1 MPQKKPKNDP
11 QQVYPPRQRSDERQ
25 RSRQAY
31 ARPEKQQKVSGFRR
45 IWARLRGFQFSRN
58 IGIDL
63 GTATVLVYMQG
74 KGIVLQEPS
83 VVAIDTNTDRI
94 LKVGKE
100 AQQML
105 GRTPGNISA
114 VRPLR
119 DGVISQYDVTLK
131 MIQYF
136 IRKACGNLFF
146 PPRVMI
152 CIPSGITEVE
162 ERAVLDAAHAAGAQK
177 TYLIEEPK
185 AAAIGA
191 GLNIYAPVGNMVVD
205 IGGGTTDVAVL
216 SLGGVVVSES
226 IKIAGDKFDEAI
238 MRYVRR
244 KYNVLIGERTAEAI
258 KKHIGAVYDHP
269 KAQTVEVKGRCLNQ
283 GLPKLVSISSK
294 EMIEAL
300 AEPIT
305 AILDAI
311 CSVIERT
318 PPELLGDILKNGIVM
333 TGGGSLLYGFDQL
346 VTRVTGIPTRV
357 AEDAV
362 SCVAIGTGK
371 SLDHLDMLQ
380 EGAINLSRERK
391 IRL

>member
-1 MPQKKPKNDP
+1 MAWKLLEKIKATVQKIRNI
-11 QQVYPPRQRSDERQ
+11 R
-25 RSRQAY
+25 
-31 ARPEKQQKVSGFRR
+31 FN
-45 IWARLRGFQFSRN
+45 RN

-63 GTATVLVYMQG
+63 GTATVLVYVQG

-105 GRTPGNISA
+105 GRTPGNITA

-119 DGVISQYDVTLK
+119 EGVISQYEVTLK

-136 IRKACGNLFF
+136 IRRACGNLFF

-162 ERAVLDAAHAAGAQK
+162 ERAVLEAAREAGARK

-191 GLNIYAPVGNMVVD
+191 GLNIYTPTGNMVVD
-205 IGGGTTDVAVL
+205 IGGGTTDIAVL
-216 SLGGVVVSES
+216 ALGGVVVSES

-238 MRYVRR
+238 KKYVRK
-244 KYNVLIGERTAEAI
+244 KYGVLIGDQTAETI
-258 KKHIGAVYDHP
+258 KKKIGAVYLHP
-269 KAQTVEVKGRCLNQ
+269 EPRRVEVKGRCANQ
-283 GLPKLVSISSK
+283 GLPKVITISSR

-300 AEPIT
+300 AEPVT
-305 AILDAI
+305 AIVDAI

-318 PPELLGDILKNGIVM
+318 PPELIGDILKNGIVM

-346 VTRVTGIPTRV
+346 VTRVTGISTRV
-357 AEDAV
+357 AKDAV

-371 SLDHLDMLQ
+371 SLDDLDAMN
-380 EGAINLSRERK
+380 EGAINISKERK
-391 IRL
+391 ERL

>member
-1 MPQKKPKNDP
+1 MEKKQKQPTPQRTSTPQKQKSKEK
-11 QQVYPPRQRSDERQ
+11 RATGGLFSGLRS
-25 RSRQAY
+25 
-31 ARPEKQQKVSGFRR
+31 FRVNR
-45 IWARLRGFQFSRN
+45 D

-63 GTATVLVYMQG
+63 GTATVLVFVQG

-105 GRTPGNISA
+105 GRTPSNIVA

-119 DGVISQYDVTLK
+119 DGVISQYEVTLK

-136 IRKACGNLFF
+136 IRRACGNLFL

-152 CIPSGITEVE
+152 CVPSGITEVE
-162 ERAVLDAAHAAGAQK
+162 ERAVIDAAKDAGAQK
-177 TYLIEEPK
+177 AYLIEEPK

-205 IGGGTTDVAVL
+205 IGGGTTDIAVL

-226 IKIAGDKFDEAI
+226 IKIAGDRFDEAI

-244 KYNVLIGERTAEAI
+244 KYNVLIGERTAEGI
-258 KKHIGAVYDHP
+258 KKNIGAVYDHP
-269 KAQTVEVKGRCLNQ
+269 EAKLVEVKGRCLTQ
-283 GLPKLVSISSK
+283 GLPKVITISSK
-294 EMIEAL
+294 EMVEAL

-305 AILDAI
+305 AILSAI

-318 PPELLGDILKNGIVM
+318 PPELLGDILHNGIVM
-333 TGGGSLLYGFDQL
+333 TGGGSLLYGFDRLITQ
-346 VTRVTGIPTRV
+346 VTGIRTVV
-357 AEDAV
+357 AKDAV
-362 SCVAIGTGK
+362 SCVALGTGM
-371 SLDHLDMLQ
+371 SLDHLDMLH
-380 EGAINLSRERK
+380 EGVINISREK
-391 IRL
+391 KVQL

>member
-1 MPQKKPKNDP
+1 MKKPEQAQKAAVNIR
-11 QQVYPPRQRSDERQ
+11 QSSAGRAKKRQRQSLIDRVK
-25 RSRQAY
+25 SFF
-31 ARPEKQQKVSGFRR
+31 QK
-45 IWARLRGFQFSRN
+45 FQLNRN

-63 GTATVLVYMQG
+63 GTATVLVYVQG

-94 LKVGKE
+94 LKVGIE

-105 GRTPGNISA
+105 GRTPGNIVA

-119 DGVISQYDVTLK
+119 DGVISQYEVTLK

-136 IRKACGNLFF
+136 IRRACGNLFF
-146 PPRVMI
+146 QPHVMI

-162 ERAVLDAAHAAGAQK
+162 KKAVLDAAREAGAQK
-177 TYLIEEPK
+177 TYLIEEPV

-191 GLNIYAPVGNMVVD
+191 GLNIYAPIGNMVVD

-216 SLGGVVVSES
+216 SLGGVVVSRS
-226 IKIAGDKFDEAI
+226 TKIAGDKFDEAI
-238 MRYVRR
+238 IRYVRR
-244 KYNVLIGERTAEAI
+244 KYNVLIGERTAEAV
-258 KKHIGAVYDHP
+258 KKQIGAVYDHP
-269 KAQTVEVKGRCLNQ
+269 EAVHVEVKGRCIRQ
-283 GLPKLVSISSK
+283 GLPKVITISSK

-311 CSVIERT
+311 CWVIENT
-318 PPELLGDILKNGIVM
+318 PPELLGDILHNGIVM
-333 TGGGSLLYGFDQL
+333 TGGGSLLYGFDKL
-346 VTRVTGIPTRV
+346 VEQVTGIKTRV
-357 AEDAV
+357 AKDAV

-371 SLDHLDMLQ
+371 SLDNLDLLP
-380 EGAINLSRERK
+380 EGDISISRDKRG
-391 IRL
+391 LV

>member
-1 MPQKKPKNDP
+1 MKKSEQAQKAAANIRQNSAGRAKK
-11 QQVYPPRQRSDERQ
+11 QPRKGVMERAK
-25 RSRQAY
+25 SLT
-31 ARPEKQQKVSGFRR
+31 QK
-45 IWARLRGFQFSRN
+45 FQLSRN

-63 GTATVLVYMQG
+63 GTATVLVYVQG

-94 LKVGKE
+94 LKVGIE

-105 GRTPGNISA
+105 GRTPGNIVA

-119 DGVISQYDVTLK
+119 DGVISQYEVTLK

-136 IRKACGNLFF
+136 IRRACGNLFF
-146 PPRVMI
+146 QPHVMI

-162 ERAVLDAAHAAGAQK
+162 EKAVLDAAREAGAQK
-177 TYLIEEPK
+177 TYLIEEPV

-216 SLGGVVVSES
+216 SLGGVVVSRS
-226 IKIAGDKFDEAI
+226 TKIAGDKFDEAI
-238 MRYVRR
+238 IRYVRR
-244 KYNVLIGERTAEAI
+244 KYNVLIGERTAEAV
-258 KKHIGAVYDHP
+258 KKQIGAVYDHP
-269 KAQTVEVKGRCLNQ
+269 EAVHVEVKGRCIRQ
-283 GLPKLVSISSK
+283 GLPKVITISSK

-311 CSVIERT
+311 CWVIENT
-318 PPELLGDILKNGIVM
+318 PPELLGDILHNGIVM

-346 VTRVTGIPTRV
+346 VTQVTGIKTRV
-357 AEDAV
+357 AKDAV

-371 SLDHLDMLQ
+371 SLDNLDLLH
-380 EGAINLSRERK
+380 EGAINISRDKRNR
-391 IRL
+391 I

>member
-1 MPQKKPKNDP
+1 MKLF
-11 QQVYPPRQRSDERQ
+11 
-25 RSRQAY
+25 QAIG
-31 ARPEKQQKVSGFRR
+31 RWFRR
-45 IWARLRGFQFSRN
+45 LLSKFRGFKFSRN

-63 GTATVLVYMQG
+63 GTATVLVYVQG

-100 AQQML
+100 AQDML
-105 GRTPGNISA
+105 GRTPGNITA
-114 VRPLR
+114 VRPLQ
-119 DGVISQYDVTLK
+119 DGVISRYEVTLK

-136 IRKACGNLFF
+136 IRRACGSMFF

-162 ERAVLDAAHAAGAQK
+162 EKAVIDAAHEAGAQK

-191 GLNIYAPVGNMVVD
+191 GLNIYAPNGNMVVD
-205 IGGGTTDVAVL
+205 IGGGTTDIAVL

-226 IKIAGDKFDEAI
+226 IKIAGDRFDEAI

-258 KKHIGAVYDHP
+258 KKRIGAVYDHP
-269 KAQTVEVKGRCLNQ
+269 EAKFVEVKGRCMNQ
-283 GLPKLVSISSK
+283 GLPKVITISSK

-311 CSVIERT
+311 CLVIEKT
-318 PPELLGDILKNGIVM
+318 PPELLGDILHNGIVM
-333 TGGGSLLYGFDQL
+333 TGGGSLLYGFDKL
-346 VTRVTGIPTRV
+346 ITRVTKIPTRV
-357 AEDAV
+357 AKDAV

-371 SLDHLDMLQ
+371 SLDNLDMLS

-391 IRL
+391 VRL

>member
-1 MPQKKPKNDP
+1 MLVKKTEQAQKGAANVRQNSAARAQKRGPKGLFDR
-11 QQVYPPRQRSDERQ
+11 VKSLF
-25 RSRQAY
+25 S
-31 ARPEKQQKVSGFRR
+31 K
-45 IWARLRGFQFSRN
+45 FQFSRN

-63 GTATVLVYMQG
+63 GTATVLVYVQG

-94 LKVGKE
+94 LKVGIE

-105 GRTPGNISA
+105 GRTPGNIVA

-119 DGVISQYDVTLK
+119 DGVISQYEVTLK

-136 IRKACGNLFF
+136 IRRAYGNPFF
-146 PPRVMI
+146 QPHVMI

-162 ERAVLDAAHAAGAQK
+162 EKAVLDAAREAGAQK
-177 TYLIEEPK
+177 TYLIEEPV

-191 GLNIYAPVGNMVVD
+191 GLNIYAPIGNMVVD

-216 SLGGVVVSES
+216 SLGGVVVSRS
-226 IKIAGDKFDEAI
+226 TKIAGDKFDEAI
-238 MRYVRR
+238 IRYVRR
-244 KYNVLIGERTAEAI
+244 KYNVLIGERTAEAV
-258 KKHIGAVYDHP
+258 KKQIGAVYDHP
-269 KAQTVEVKGRCLNQ
+269 EAVHVEVKGRCIRQ
-283 GLPKLVSISSK
+283 GLPKVITISSK

-300 AEPIT
+300 AEPVT

-311 CSVIERT
+311 CWVIEKT
-318 PPELLGDILKNGIVM
+318 PPELLGDILHNGIVM

-346 VTRVTGIPTRV
+346 VEQVTGIKTRV
-357 AEDAV
+357 AKDAV

-371 SLDHLDMLQ
+371 SLDNLDLLQ
-380 EGAINLSRERK
+380 EGAINISRDKRS
-391 IRL
+391 RA

>member
-1 MPQKKPKNDP
+1 MKIFQSIAKWFRKLL
-11 QQVYPPRQRSDERQ
+11 
-25 RSRQAY
+25 SR
-31 ARPEKQQKVSGFRR
+31 F
-45 IWARLRGFQFSRN
+45 RGFKFSRN

-63 GTATVLVYMQG
+63 GTATVLVYVQG

-100 AQQML
+100 AQDML
-105 GRTPGNISA
+105 GRTPGNITA
-114 VRPLR
+114 VRPLQ
-119 DGVISQYDVTLK
+119 DGVISRYEVTLK

-136 IRKACGNLFF
+136 IRRACGNMFF

-162 ERAVLDAAHAAGAQK
+162 EKAVIDAAREAGAQK

-191 GLNIYAPVGNMVVD
+191 GLDIYAPNGNMVVD
-205 IGGGTTDVAVL
+205 IGGGTTDIAVL

-226 IKIAGDKFDEAI
+226 IKIAGDRFDEAI

-269 KAQTVEVKGRCLNQ
+269 EAKYVEVKGRCMNQ
-283 GLPKLVSISSK
+283 GLPKLITISSK

-305 AILDAI
+305 AILDAV
-311 CSVIERT
+311 CLVIEKT
-318 PPELLGDILKNGIVM
+318 PPELLGDILRNGIVM
-333 TGGGSLLYGFDQL
+333 TGGGSLLYGFDL
-346 VTRVTGIPTRV
+346 LITRVTGIQTRV
-357 AEDAV
+357 AKDAV

-371 SLDHLDMLQ
+371 SLDNLDMLS
-380 EGAINLSRERK
+380 EGAINLTRERK
-391 IRL
+391 SRP

>member
-1 MPQKKPKNDP
+1 MKKPEQAQKAAANI
-11 QQVYPPRQRSDERQ
+11 RQSSAGRTKKRQ
-25 RSRQAY
+25 
-31 ARPEKQQKVSGFRR
+31 KQSLIDRVKSLSQK
-45 IWARLRGFQFSRN
+45 FQFNRN

-63 GTATVLVYMQG
+63 GTATVLVYVQG

-94 LKVGKE
+94 LKVGIE

-105 GRTPGNISA
+105 GRTPGNIVA

-119 DGVISQYDVTLK
+119 DGVISQYEVTLK

-136 IRKACGNLFF
+136 IRRACGNLFF
-146 PPRVMI
+146 QPHVMI

-162 ERAVLDAAHAAGAQK
+162 EKAVLDAAREAGAQK
-177 TYLIEEPK
+177 TYLIEEPV

-216 SLGGVVVSES
+216 SLGGVVVSRS
-226 IKIAGDKFDEAI
+226 TKIAGDKFDEAI
-238 MRYVRR
+238 IRYVRR
-244 KYNVLIGERTAEAI
+244 KYNVLIGERTAEAV
-258 KKHIGAVYDHP
+258 KKQIGAVYDHP
-269 KAQTVEVKGRCLNQ
+269 EAVHVEVKGRCIRQ
-283 GLPKLVSISSK
+283 GLPKVITISSK

-300 AEPIT
+300 AEPVT

-311 CSVIERT
+311 CWVIENT
-318 PPELLGDILKNGIVM
+318 PPELLGDILHNGIVM

-346 VTRVTGIPTRV
+346 VQQVTGIKTRV
-357 AEDAV
+357 AKDAV

-371 SLDHLDMLQ
+371 SLDNLDLLQ
-380 EGAINLSRERK
+380 EGAINISRDKRS
-391 IRL
+391 RA

>member
-1 MPQKKPKNDP
+1 MKKAEQAKKAAVNIRQNSAGRAQKR
-11 QQVYPPRQRSDERQ
+11 PRQSLV
-25 RSRQAY
+25 
-31 ARPEKQQKVSGFRR
+31 ARAKSFVQK
-45 IWARLRGFQFSRN
+45 FQLSRN

-63 GTATVLVYMQG
+63 GTATVLVYVQG

-94 LKVGKE
+94 LKVGIE

-105 GRTPGNISA
+105 GRTPGNIVA

-119 DGVISQYDVTLK
+119 DGVISQYEVTLK

-136 IRKACGNLFF
+136 IRRACGNLFF
-146 PPRVMI
+146 QPHVMI

-162 ERAVLDAAHAAGAQK
+162 EKAVLDAAREAGAQK
-177 TYLIEEPK
+177 TYLIEEPV

-191 GLNIYAPVGNMVVD
+191 GLNIYAPIGNMVVD

-216 SLGGVVVSES
+216 SLGGVVVSRS
-226 IKIAGDKFDEAI
+226 TKIAGDKFDEAI
-238 MRYVRR
+238 IRYVRR
-244 KYNVLIGERTAEAI
+244 KYNVLIGERTAEAV
-258 KKHIGAVYDHP
+258 KKQIGAVFDHP
-269 KAQTVEVKGRCLNQ
+269 EAVHVEVKGRCIRQ
-283 GLPKLVSISSK
+283 GLPKVITISSK

-300 AEPIT
+300 AEPVT

-311 CSVIERT
+311 CWVIENT
-318 PPELLGDILKNGIVM
+318 PPELLGDILHNGIVM

-346 VTRVTGIPTRV
+346 VTQVTGIKTRV
-357 AEDAV
+357 AKDAV

-371 SLDHLDMLQ
+371 SLDNLDLLQ
-380 EGAINLSRERK
+380 EGAINISRDKRS
-391 IRL
+391 RV

>member
-1 MPQKKPKNDP
+1 MPKKNEENRRGEDPRRNRSEKPKAKKEG
-11 QQVYPPRQRSDERQ
+11 V
-25 RSRQAY
+25 
-31 ARPEKQQKVSGFRR
+31 FRR
-45 IWARLRGFQFSRN
+45 MFSGSRGLQLTRN

-63 GTATVLVYMQG
+63 GTATVLVYVQG

-105 GRTPGNISA
+105 GRTPGNITA

-131 MIQYF
+131 MMQYF
-136 IRKACGNLFF
+136 IRRACGNSLVS
-146 PPRVMI
+146 PNVMI

-162 ERAVLDAAHAAGAQK
+162 ERAVRDAAVEAGARK
-177 TYLIEEPK
+177 VYLIEEPT

-191 GLNIYAPVGNMVVD
+191 GLNIYAPEGNMVVD
-205 IGGGTTDVAVL
+205 IGGGTTDVAVI

-238 MRYVRR
+238 MGYVRR
-244 KYNVLIGERTAEAI
+244 KYKVLIGERTAEAI
-258 KKHIGAVYDHP
+258 KRHIGAVYDHP
-269 KAQTVEVKGRCLNQ
+269 EERTVDVKGRCLNQ
-283 GLPKLVSISSK
+283 GLPKVITISSK

-300 AEPIT
+300 TEPIT
-305 AILDAI
+305 AILNAV
-311 CSVIERT
+311 CLVIERT

-333 TGGGSLLYGFDQL
+333 TGGGSLLEGFDRL
-346 VTRVTGIPTRV
+346 MTRVTGIPTRV
-357 AEDAV
+357 AKDAV

-371 SLDHLDMLQ
+371 SLDNLDMFVDGSADL
-380 EGAINLSRERK
+380 AKERK

>member
-1 MPQKKPKNDP
+1 
-11 QQVYPPRQRSDERQ
+11 
-25 RSRQAY
+25 
-31 ARPEKQQKVSGFRR
+31 
-45 IWARLRGFQFSRN
+45 
-58 IGIDL
+58 
-63 GTATVLVYMQG
+63 
-74 KGIVLQEPS
+74 
-83 VVAIDTNTDRI
+83 
-94 LKVGKE
+94 
-100 AQQML
+100 
-105 GRTPGNISA
+105 
-114 VRPLR
+114 
-119 DGVISQYDVTLK
+119 
-131 MIQYF
+131 
-136 IRKACGNLFF
+136 
-146 PPRVMI
+146 
-152 CIPSGITEVE
+152 
-162 ERAVLDAAHAAGAQK
+162 
-177 TYLIEEPK
+177 
-185 AAAIGA
+185 
-191 GLNIYAPVGNMVVD
+191 MVVD

-269 KAQTVEVKGRCLNQ
+269 KAQTVEVKGRCLNK

-300 AEPIT
+300 AEPVT

-346 VTRVTGIPTRV
+346 VTRVTGISTRV

-391 IRL
+391 VRL

>member
-1 MPQKKPKNDP
+1 MKKPEHAQKAAANI
-11 QQVYPPRQRSDERQ
+11 RQNSAGRAKKRQHQSLLERAK
-25 RSRQAY
+25 SFV
-31 ARPEKQQKVSGFRR
+31 QK
-45 IWARLRGFQFSRN
+45 FQFSRN

-63 GTATVLVYMQG
+63 GTATVLVYVQG

-94 LKVGKE
+94 LKVGIE

-105 GRTPGNISA
+105 GRTPGNIVA

-119 DGVISQYDVTLK
+119 DGVISQYEVTLK

-136 IRKACGNLFF
+136 IRRACGNLFF
-146 PPRVMI
+146 QPHVMI

-162 ERAVLDAAHAAGAQK
+162 EKAVLDAAREAGAQK
-177 TYLIEEPK
+177 TYLIEEPV

-191 GLNIYAPVGNMVVD
+191 GLNIYAPIGNMVVD

-216 SLGGVVVSES
+216 SLGGVVVSRS
-226 IKIAGDKFDEAI
+226 TKIAGDKFDEAI
-238 MRYVRR
+238 IRYVRR
-244 KYNVLIGERTAEAI
+244 KYNVLIGERTAEAV
-258 KKHIGAVYDHP
+258 KKQIGAVYDHP
-269 KAQTVEVKGRCLNQ
+269 EAVHVEVKGRCIRQ
-283 GLPKLVSISSK
+283 GLPKVITISSK

-311 CSVIERT
+311 CWVIENT
-318 PPELLGDILKNGIVM
+318 PPELLGDILHNGIVM

-346 VTRVTGIPTRV
+346 VTQVTGIKTRV
-357 AEDAV
+357 AKDAV

-371 SLDHLDMLQ
+371 SLDNLDLLQ
-380 EGAINLSRERK
+380 EGAINISRDKRSR
-391 IRL
+391 I

>member
-1 MPQKKPKNDP
+1 MKKVEHAQKAAANI
-11 QQVYPPRQRSDERQ
+11 RQNSAGRAKKRQHQSLLERAK
-25 RSRQAY
+25 SFV
-31 ARPEKQQKVSGFRR
+31 QK
-45 IWARLRGFQFSRN
+45 FQLSRN

-63 GTATVLVYMQG
+63 GTATVLVYVQG

-94 LKVGKE
+94 LKVGIE

-105 GRTPGNISA
+105 GRTPGNIVA

-119 DGVISQYDVTLK
+119 DGVISQYEVTLK

-136 IRKACGNLFF
+136 IRRACGNLFF
-146 PPRVMI
+146 QPHVMI

-162 ERAVLDAAHAAGAQK
+162 EKAVLDAAREAGAQK
-177 TYLIEEPK
+177 TYLIEEPV

-191 GLNIYAPVGNMVVD
+191 GLNIYAPIGNMVVD

-216 SLGGVVVSES
+216 SLGGVVVSRS
-226 IKIAGDKFDEAI
+226 TKIAGDKFDEAI
-238 MRYVRR
+238 IRYVRR
-244 KYNVLIGERTAEAI
+244 KYNVLIGERTAEAV
-258 KKHIGAVYDHP
+258 KKQIGAVYDHP
-269 KAQTVEVKGRCLNQ
+269 EAVHVEVKGRCIRQ
-283 GLPKLVSISSK
+283 GLPKVITISSK

-311 CSVIERT
+311 CWVIENT
-318 PPELLGDILKNGIVM
+318 PPELLGDILHNGIVM

-346 VTRVTGIPTRV
+346 VTQVTGIKTRV
-357 AEDAV
+357 AKDAV

-371 SLDHLDMLQ
+371 SLDNLDLLQ
-380 EGAINLSRERK
+380 EGAINISRDKRSR
-391 IRL
+391 I